1 MVNLNDTLQYIKRKL
16 GYPAVSIELSDVD
29 IEQIIKYEA
38 LLLFEQY
45 VPDVGRIRINKYSKK
60 HRVKRN
66 LYWVIDPKDR
76 EVFAVQ
82 SVEPEMTELMAF
94 GYPYTVP
101 VTTYHAVPDTLIRM
115 SQAHLAM
122 QYGKSLRWWQESI
135 PNQVWIFSD
144 DSISSRFSI
153 SYTRSHA
160 PDLSSISREYA
171 IDFNNI
177 ALAYTMMMIG
187 QIRSKYGTIGT
198 PIGDIQLNTDLY
210 SQGTELLNTTVE
222 KLDKIKPI
230 FGQIAI
236 M

>member
-1 MVNLNDTLQYIKRKL
+1 MVNVNDTIQFIKRKL
-16 GYPAVSIELSDVD
+16 GYPSVSLEVSDSD
-29 IEQIIKYEA
+29 IENVIKYES

-45 VPDVGRIRINKYSKK
+45 VPDVGRILINKYSKK
-60 HRVKRN
+60 HRIKKN
-66 LYWVIDPKDR
+66 LYWVIDPHDR

-82 SVEPEMTELMAF
+82 SVEPEQAELLAF
-94 GYPYTVP
+94 GTPWTAPIVNH
-101 VTTYHAVPDTLIRM
+101 TQVPDILTRLQQ
-115 SQAHLAM
+115 SHLAM

-135 PNQVWIFSD
+135 ANQVWIFSD
-144 DSISSRFSI
+144 DSISGRYSI

-198 PIGDIQLNTDLY
+198 PVGDIQINNELY
-210 SQGTELLNTTVE
+210 SQGNEILNATIE

-230 FGQIAI
+230 FTQVII
-236 M
+236 Q